1 MKAVF
6 LNAGKLDFDKK
17 LDFSPLSNLVE
28 LTNYDDSKNDQIVER
43 VQGQDI
49 VITKEMPVGRDV
61 ISQFPSSV
69 KLICE
74 AGTGYN
80 NIDIIAAREKNIA
93 VCNIPSYS
101 TEAVAHLAITFILNL
116 SASLPQQQHM
126 LERKDFSNFT
136 DYLKVPHFE
145 LQGKT
150 LGVIGAGAIGRNTT
164 RIALALGM
172 DILIYD
178 KFQRPWDETNVKYA
192 ELEEVLKNSDFV
204 TLHCPLTADTKHI
217 INKDTLKLMKPTAFI
232 INTSRGPLIKEAD
245 LIEALR
251 NGQIAGAGL
260 DVQEIEPP
268 ALDNPLFDMDNVIMT
283 PHIGWRRYESRQRLV
298 NLMGDNVKSF
308 LEGNPVNVVN
318 EKV

>member
-28 LTNYDDSKNDQIVER
+28 LTNYDDSNNDQIVER